1 MVEHA
6 FVLADF
12 GSTFTKVAAVEA
24 GTGRLIARADHPT
37 TVQNDV
43 MIGYRSALEA
53 IAPAL
58 GDTNVATLACSSA
71 GGGLKV
77 AVVGLERDITTE
89 AARRVALNSGG
100 RIVATVSGEINADST
115 SELRSSRADVAL
127 IVGGTDG
134 GNRDALLERAC
145 AVVATLPHA
154 AAVVAGNAGSSLE
167 AATILEQA
175 GISTKVVANV
185 LPRIG
190 ELVAGPARDAIRDAF
205 ITHVIGGKKLSSDPA
220 FLDMVLMPTPDAVLQ
235 AVELLAGALTEAGSN
250 RPVIV
255 VDVGGATT
263 DVYSVTPGSPESAD
277 RGFVPVPT
285 LPARRTVEADVGVR
299 WSAPGIVDAAA
310 ALGILSDED
319 TIRLGRAADGRCI
332 DVSML
337 PVSEEELALDA
348 ELAALAVTV
357 AILRH
362 AGTQEMLLERGGMEL
377 HREGPDLRG
386 PALLVLTGGVFRFQG
401 PEMVE
406 KLTMAT
412 FDSFDRRHHLL
423 PSDLD
428 IVTDSEY
435 LLATCGLLTSRD
447 GNAALGLLRS
457 ALPGLFTTIDTH
469 KTLDPQIERRP
480 RSGPE

>member
-1 MVEHA
+1 MP
-6 FVLADF
+6 
-12 GSTFTKVAAVEA
+12 G
-24 GTGRLIARADHPT
+24 
-37 TVQNDV
+37 
-43 MIGYRSALEA
+43 
-53 IAPAL
+53 
-58 GDTNVATLACSSA
+58 
-71 GGGLKV
+71 
-77 AVVGLERDITTE
+77 
-89 AARRVALNSGG
+89 
-100 RIVATVSGEINADST
+100 
-115 SELRSSRADVAL
+115 LRSR
-127 IVGGTDG
+127 
-134 GNRDALLERAC
+134 RRR
-145 AVVATLPHA
+145 
-154 AAVVAGNAGSSLE
+154 
-167 AATILEQA
+167 ILEQA

-205 ITHVIGGKKLSSDPA
+205 ITHVIGGKKLSTDPM
-220 FLDMVLMPTPDAVLQ
+220 FLDMVLMPTPDAVLR
-235 AVELLAGALTEAGSN
+235 AVELLAGALGDAGSN

-263 DVYSVTPGSPESAD
+263 DVYSVTPGSTESAD

-299 WSAPGIVDAAA
+299 WSATGIVDAAA
-310 ALGILSDED
+310 ELGILSDED
-319 TIRLGRAADGRCI
+319 VVRLGWAADRRSL

-362 AGTQEMLLERGGMEL
+362 AGTQEMLLEHGGMEL
-377 HREGPDLRG
+377 RREGPDLRG

-412 FDSFDRRHHLL
+412 FDSFDRRHHML

-435 LLATCGLLTSRD
+435 LLATCGLLALRD
-447 GNAALGLLRS
+447 SSAALGLLRS
-457 ALPGLFTTIDTH
+457 ALPGLFGTPDTQIRTTNNVARHPDEETITERSRVTSPLTSDSLVPKGLPDGRVLAERGRERARSIDFPIGRYPRFAVCAPTAS
-469 KTLDPQIERRP
+469 T
-480 RSGPE
+480 RSGVATAGRSRRT